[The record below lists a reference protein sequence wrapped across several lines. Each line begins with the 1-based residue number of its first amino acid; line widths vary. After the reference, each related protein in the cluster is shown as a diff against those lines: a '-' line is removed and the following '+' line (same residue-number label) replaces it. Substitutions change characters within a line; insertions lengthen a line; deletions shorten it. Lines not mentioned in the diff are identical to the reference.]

1 MRAFI
6 DDLRFAARSLR
17 RDRGFTAAT
26 VSTLAVAIALFLA
39 STAVTRAYLLRDL
52 PYPSAERLHWVRY
65 GGPAVPAPRG
75 LETLDWG
82 SLADL
87 VEHPVAWD
95 LDAFYLLGGER
106 TETSTGAW
114 VTPGFVAAL
123 GVRPALGRG
132 LSPEAFR
139 EGGPNEALISH
150 RLWQSRYGGSPD
162 VVGRSFTAYVADRPQ
177 EAESFRIVGVLP
189 ASFWHLNPYTEIFAP
204 LRGPT
209 FPYMVRLRPGVA
221 PETLRQRV
229 TALVTAGARE
239 VPAGWQASVEGVH
252 EAYVAAIRPTLR
264 ATNLASLLVL
274 AIGCANVAALLLVRG
289 ARRRHEVAVRT
300 ALGAGR
306 RAICRLL
313 AAEAVVLGLSAAAL
327 ASLLAGLA
335 LEALGPA
342 LQDQIGRSAPGGVEA
357 LRLDAPLTALAAGV
371 GVLAALAC
379 SLAPLVVALRPNLAA
394 FVHGAARGATAG
406 RGVGRF
412 RAALLALQVAA
423 SLALLVGAG
432 LMLRSAHGLG
442 RVDLGIA
449 PQGVV
454 SGSLTLRASRYPEA
468 SSRAAVLEAMRSRLA
483 DTSGTS
489 AIAFTSMWPLQQ
501 AAAQPVRAESGA
513 ETRAPAQL
521 VSPGYFEALGI
532 PLRAGRALDASD
544 RHGAE
549 LVVVVSETLARRLWP
564 AGDALGR
571 VVSLPQ
577 PHSTQP
583 PVPRRVVGVAAD
595 VKQGPLDD
603 ELADAYVPLLQEPG
617 RFAFALLRHAAAPP
631 QALDVLR
638 DAVRSADPEIAVD
651 RTVALAE
658 LADRA
663 SAGPR
668 LLAGLLAGFALAAV
682 MLALVGIAGAV
693 AYAVRQRER
702 EIAVRVA
709 LGAAPAQVV
718 RLFLK
723 QGGTVLGAG
732 LALGVPG
739 ALGVGRLLES
749 QLFAVGP
756 RDPLTL
762 SVCCLLFA
770 AAALCATWWPAR
782 RAAVTDP
789 SVALRVE

>member
-1 MRAFI
+1 MRAFF

-17 RDRGFTAAT
+17 RDRGFTAGA

-52 PYPSAERLHWVRY
+52 PYPASERLHWVRY
-65 GGPAVPAPRG
+65 GGPTVPAPRG
-75 LETLDWG
+75 MEALDWN

-123 GVRPALGRG
+123 GVEPVLGRG

-150 RLWQSRYGGSPD
+150 RLWHSRFGGSPD
-162 VVGRSFTAYVADRPQ
+162 VVGRSFRAYVADRPQ

-189 ASFWHLNPYTEIFAP
+189 ASFWHVNPYTEIFAP
-204 LRGPT
+204 LRAPT

-221 PETLRQRV
+221 PEALRQRV

-239 VPAGWQASVEGVH
+239 VPPGWQASVEGVH
-252 EAYVAAIRPTLR
+252 EAYVAAIGPTLR
-264 ATNLASLLVL
+264 AASLASLLVL
-274 AIGCANVAALLLVRG
+274 LIGCANVAALLLVRG

-306 RAICRLL
+306 RAISRLL
-313 AAEAVVLGLSAAAL
+313 AAEACVLGLSAAAI
-327 ASLLAGLA
+327 AALLAGFA

-342 LQDQIGRSAPGGVEA
+342 LQEQIGRSAPGGLEA
-357 LRLDAPLTALAAGV
+357 LRLDAPLAALAAGV
-371 GVLAALAC
+371 GVLAAVAC
-379 SLAPLVVALRPNLAA
+379 SFAPLFVALRPDLAA

-423 SLALLVGAG
+423 SLALLAGAG

-449 PQGVV
+449 PHGVV
-454 SGSLTLRASRYPEA
+454 SGSLTLRASRYPDA
-468 SSRAAVLEAMRSRLA
+468 PSRAAVFEAMRSRLA
-483 DTSGTS
+483 QAPGTS
-489 AIAFTSMWPLQQ
+489 AVAFTSMWPLQQ

-521 VSPGYFEALGI
+521 VGPGYFETLGI
-532 PLRAGRALDASD
+532 PLRAGRALTAAD

-549 LVVVVSETLARRLWP
+549 LVMVVSETLARRLWP

-571 VVSLPQ
+571 VASIPQ

-583 PVPRRVVGVAAD
+583 PVSRRVVGVAAD

-617 RFAFALLRHAAAPP
+617 RFAFALLRHAAPPP
-631 QALDVLR
+631 QALDLLR
-638 DAVRSADPEIAVD
+638 DAVRTADPEIALD
-651 RTVALAE
+651 RTVTLAE

-663 SAGPR
+663 GTGPR

-682 MLALVGIAGAV
+682 LLALVGIAGAV

-718 RLFLK
+718 RLFLR
-723 QGGTVLGAG
+723 QGAAVLGAG
-732 LALGVPG
+732 LALGVPA

-762 SVCCLLFA
+762 AVSALLFG
-770 AAALCATWWPAR
+770 AAALGATWWPAR
-782 RAAVTDP
+782 RAAATDP